1 MITDGLIIKDDHS
14 PLCQEPPFQ
23 HPQDPLPTPLPTTAP
38 AEPQSQ
44 NQPQKATYWFLPPF
58 PTRHLLSARQQAQ
71 ATSSYSRYQTN
82 LVMLLEIAV
91 CLGETS

>member
-14 PLCQEPPFQ
+14 PLSQEPPFQ

-44 NQPQKATYWFLPPF
+44 NQPQKATY
-58 PTRHLLSARQQAQ
+58 
-71 ATSSYSRYQTN
+71 
-82 LVMLLEIAV
+82 
-91 CLGETS
+91 